1 MEKKIEKSKSLK
13 ETFLT
18 KRKDILKSY
27 FASEKNNEHHLENLG
42 EINGVVFINDSQ
54 SVDLD
59 KTWYSLEKTE
69 APIIW
74 IAGGVNKS
82 NDYSILKG
90 IAKEKIKIIV
100 CLGTDDVNIVNG
112 LHNDVQLII
121 NALNL
126 NDAVKTAA
134 KFSAQGDVVLF
145 SPACPSYDE
154 FENYQE
160 RGRAFKA
167 EVEKLKW
174 GGL

>member
-1 MEKKIEKSKSLK
+1 MDKKIEKSKSLK
-13 ETFLT
+13 ENFLT

-27 FASEKNNEHHLENLG
+27 FESEKNNEHQLENLG
-42 EINGVVFINDSQ
+42 EINGVVFINDSH
-54 SVDLD
+54 SVDID

-90 IAKEKIKIIV
+90 IVKEKVKMIV
-100 CLGTDDVNIVNG
+100 CLGNDDVNIVNG
-112 LHNDVQLII
+112 LHKYAQLII
-121 NALNL
+121 NAINI
-126 NDAVKTAA
+126 NDAIKTAV
-134 KFSAQGDVVLF
+134 KFAAQGDVVLF
-145 SPACPSYDE
+145 SPACPSYDN

>member
-1 MEKKIEKSKSLK
+1 MDKKIEKSKSLK
-13 ETFLT
+13 ENFLT

-27 FASEKNNEHHLENLG
+27 FESEKNNEHQLENLG
-42 EINGVVFINDSQ
+42 EINGVVFINDSH
-54 SVDLD
+54 SVDID

-90 IAKEKIKIIV
+90 IVKEKVKMIV
-100 CLGTDDVNIVNG
+100 CLGNDDVNIVNG
-112 LHNDVQLII
+112 LHKYAQLII
-121 NALNL
+121 NAINI
-126 NDAVKTAA
+126 NDAIKTAV
-134 KFSAQGDVVLF
+134 KFAAQGDAVLF
-145 SPACPSYDE
+145 SPACPSYDK